1 MSGWG
6 AMLVDLAYIRRERDG
21 RLYVRRY
28 GRCVRLRQRPGT
40 DAFLDEYQL
49 ALQKLEAAAPVQ
61 PVLTRPGKDSFRWL
75 CSHYYRSAEFKLLA
89 PSTQKVRR
97 RILDAVCVRHGAK
110 PFALM
115 QPAHVRQLR
124 DAKAEMPEAANSLLK
139 ALRALFAWAVEAEH
153 VETNPA
159 KVVPKLNKPSEGFHT
174 WTVDEVSQFEAFHAP
189 GTKPRLALWLLLYA
203 GGPRRSDVV
212 RLGRQMIRDGWLTYK
227 PVKTAKTGQVVSV
240 PVVAELQAEIER
252 HPLTNLTFLVTAYG
266 KPFTAAGFGM
276 RFREWCDAAGLP
288 HCSAHGLRKASATL
302 LAERGASERQLN
314 AFFGWAESSNES
326 RRYTRAAQQKVLARG
341 AVDLF
346 REQTGTLD
354 CPKPESPSIPKA
366 KNE

>member
-1 MSGWG
+1 M
-6 AMLVDLAYIRRERDG
+6 
-21 RLYVRRY
+21 
-28 GRCVRLRQRPGT
+28 
-40 DAFLDEYQL
+40 
-49 ALQKLEAAAPVQ
+49 
-61 PVLTRPGKDSFRWL
+61 
-75 CSHYYRSAEFKLLA
+75 
-89 PSTQKVRR
+89 RR
-97 RILDAVCVRHGAK
+97 RILDAVCLKHGAK
-110 PFALM
+110 PFVLM
-115 QPAHVRQLR
+115 LPAHVRQLR

-139 ALRALFAWAVEAEH
+139 ALRALFAWAVESEH

-159 KVVPKLNKPSEGFHT
+159 KLVPKLNKPSEGFHT
-174 WTVDEVSQFEAFHAP
+174 WTVDEVRQFEKHHPP
-189 GTKPRLALWLLLYA
+189 GSKPRLALWLLLYA
-203 GGPRRSDVV
+203 GGPRRSDAV

-240 PVVAELQAEIER
+240 PVLTELQDEIDR
-252 HPLTNLTFLVTAYG
+252 HPKTNMTFLVTAYG

-314 AFFGWAESSNES
+314 AFFGWAESSNAS

-346 REQTGTLD
+346 REQTGTPD
-354 CPKPESPSIPKA
+354 CPKPKPPSVPKA
-366 KNE
+366 KNR

>member
-1 MSGWG
+1 
-6 AMLVDLAYIRRERDG
+6 MLVDLEYIRREKDG
-21 RLYVRRY
+21 RLYVRRH
-28 GRCVRLRQRPGT
+28 GRSIRLRQKPGT
-40 DAFLDEYQL
+40 AAFLDEYQL
-49 ALQKLEAAAPVQ
+49 ALQKLEAAAPA
-61 PVLTRPGKDSFRWL
+61 PKLTLTAPAKDSFRWL
-75 CSHYYRSAEFKLLA
+75 CTHYYRSAEFKLLA
-89 PSTQKVRR
+89 PSTQKMRR

-115 QPAHVRQLR
+115 EASHVRQLR

-139 ALRALFAWAVEAEH
+139 ALRALFAWAVESEH
-153 VETNPA
+153 VESNPA
-159 KVVPKLNKPSEGFHT
+159 KLVPKLNRPSEGFHT
-174 WTVDEVSQFEAFHAP
+174 WTVEEVRQFEAHHPP
-189 GTKPRLALWLLLYA
+189 GSKPRLALWLLLYA

-227 PVKTAKTGQVVSV
+227 PVKTAKTGQIVSV
-240 PVVAELQAEIER
+240 PVLPELQAEIDR
-252 HPLTNLTFLVTAYG
+252 QPKTHMAFLVTAYG

-276 RFREWCDAAGLP
+276 RFREWCNAAGLP

-346 REQTGTLD
+346 RDEAGTGD
-354 CPKPESPSIPKA
+354 SPKANPRTVPKA